1 MIRHDRL
8 EPDRAMVLVID
19 VQTRLLPSIRGHEQV
34 VRNVC
39 KLLDG
44 AAVFGLP
51 VLATEQY
58 PKGLG
63 STEAEIAARLTRAN
77 AVLLEKSAF
86 SSCGEEPLREAF
98 RRIDRPQV
106 IVAGIEC
113 HVCVQQTVLDLAA
126 MDYNVFLC
134 ADAAGSRGR
143 ADYERALSRMAA
155 AGAAVTT
162 VESVLFELCH
172 RCDTP
177 QFKPLS
183 AVIKAYPPAD
193 A

>member
-8 EPDRAMVLVID
+8 EPDRAMVLIID
-19 VQTRLLPSIRGHEQV
+19 VQTRLLPSIRGHAEI
-34 VRNVC
+34 VRGVC

-44 AAVFGLP
+44 AAVFRLP

-63 STEAEIAARLTRAN
+63 GTESEIADRLRRSN
-77 AVLLEKSAF
+77 ATLLEKSAF
-86 SSCGEEPLREAF
+86 SSCGEASVLDALRQL
-98 RRIDRPQV
+98 DRPQV

-113 HVCVQQTVLDLAA
+113 HVCVQQTVLDLAT
-126 MDYNVFLC
+126 MDYDVFLC

-143 ADYERALSRMAA
+143 VDYERALQRMAA
-155 AGAAVTT
+155 GGAAVTT

-172 RCDTP
+172 RCDSAL
-177 QFKPLS
+177 FKPLS
-183 AVIKAYPPAD
+183 AVIKAYPPAE
-193 A
+193 